1 MAMPAMAPPERDVPS
16 VEPVAGAALPLRS
29 AIELAAGTVI
39 ADESN
44 ATEMNVAGADD
55 ADDDEAD
62 AETEAD
68 TEPLTLLALA
78 VVAAPIVTCWM

>member
-29 AIELAAGTVI
+29 AIELGTVI

-55 ADDDEAD
+55 ADEEAD

>member
-29 AIELAAGTVI
+29 AIELGTVI

-55 ADDDEAD
+55 ADEDEAD

-78 VVAAPIVTCWM
+78 VVAAPMVTCWM